1 MPYARTADLPAPVR
15 GALPEAA
22 QSIWRRAFNSAAA
35 QYGEDDEGRLASI
48 AWGAVKNAG
57 YEKDGDEWRLAKAES
72 YKPTSAMAANAKRA
86 LEVRASKPPSQRGM
100 TSVGIARAR
109 QLMNREALSEDTV
122 RRMKAYFDRH
132 AVDKEGET
140 WDEQGKGW
148 QAWNA
153 WGGDEG
159 RSWAVAIVR
168 RLDRTEKALEVTK
181 LDEDQRLVFGWA
193 SVVEH
198 EDGTPLEDLQG
209 DVIAVAELEK
219 AAYRFV
225 LESRKAGEMH
235 ERTEGIGRL
244 VESFVVTPEKA
255 SALGMAKRSG
265 WWVGFK
271 VDDDETWARVKKG
284 DYRMF
289 SIGGRALRD
298 KAD

>member
-1 MPYARTADLPAPVR
+1 MPYARTADIPKPVR
-15 GALPEAA
+15 DALPVDA
-22 QSIWRRAFNSAAA
+22 QRIWMRAFNSAAST
-35 QYGEDDEGRLASI
+35 YGEGDEGRLASI
-48 AWGAVKNAG
+48 AWGAVRNAG
-57 YEKDGDEWRLAKAES
+57 WSKQGESWIKKAEGH
-72 YKPTSAMAANAKRA
+72 KPTGAMADNAKRA
-86 LEVRASKPPSQRGM
+86 LEVRASKPASQRGM

-109 QLMNREALSEDTV
+109 QLMNRETLSEDTV

-132 AVDKEGET
+132 EVDKQGET

-159 RSWAVAIVR
+159 RSWATAIVR
-168 RLDRTEKALEVTK
+168 RLDRAEKALEVAK
-181 LDEDQRLVFGWA
+181 VDEDQRLVFGWA
-193 SVVEH
+193 SVIEND
-198 EDGTPLEDLQG
+198 DGTPLEDLQG
-209 DVIAVAELEK
+209 DVIAMDELEK

-225 LESRKAGEMH
+225 LDSRKAGEMH

-255 SALGMAKRSG
+255 DALGLAKRSG

-271 VDDDETWARVKKG
+271 VDDDSTWAKVKKG
-284 DYRMF
+284 DFRMF
-289 SIGGRALRD
+289 SIGGKAVRE